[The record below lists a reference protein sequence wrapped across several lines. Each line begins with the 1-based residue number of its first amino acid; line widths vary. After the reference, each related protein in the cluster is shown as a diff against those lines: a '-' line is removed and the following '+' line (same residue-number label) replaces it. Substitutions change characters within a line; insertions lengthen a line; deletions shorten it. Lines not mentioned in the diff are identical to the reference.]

1 MLVVRDLVL
10 GPKRFTDLL
19 AGLPGASADVLT
31 QRLRELTE
39 AGVVHRRR
47 LSPPAAS
54 WVYELTPWGAELAPV
69 LLGLAQWASR
79 SPTMRYDAPLGTDSL
94 MLSLKALFDG
104 PAAAD
109 LDATIAV
116 HLGDERFQLHIA
128 DGELTVTRGE
138 IDEPNATIDTDQTT
152 LLSLL
157 RSERPLDDILASGN
171 LRLAGD
177 AGSWRGSGA
186 YFRSRSRS
194 RSPTAPKTHP
204 VVLRA
209 IRAASSRFRASHR
222 PTSTTTEFE
231 TGPACEGRSSSC
243 NAVSQERSAVQ
254 ARHLSGLVWKTLL
267 QELPHPTLDRDRR
280 RQLR

>member
-1 MLVVRDLVL
+1 MAGRRKYNNGCAVAHALDLVGERWALLVVRDLVL

-39 AGVVHRRR
+39 AGVVDRRR

-69 LLGLAQWASR
+69 LVGLAQWASR

-109 LDATIAV
+109 VGATIAV

-138 IDEPNATIDTDQTT
+138 LDDPDATINTDQTT

-177 AGSWRGSGA
+177 RGI
-186 YFRSRSRS
+186 
-194 RSPTAPKTHP
+194 
-204 VVLRA
+204 VE
-209 IRAASSRFRASHR
+209 RFRR
-222 PTSTTTEFE
+222 LFP
-231 TGPACEGRSSSC
+231 
-243 NAVSQERSAVQ
+243 
-254 ARHLSGLVWKTLL
+254 
-267 QELPHPTLDRDRR
+267 LPQPIRIADRT
-280 RQLR
+280 